1 MDGRGGGEIG
11 ITLRVPKLGVKGTYV
26 QINIYNPGA
35 FYGIS
40 RLFIGR
46 RPIGFCSD
54 VERGEIP
61 QKAFPII
68 VVVLTAI
75 L

>member
-1 MDGRGGGEIG
+1 VDGSGGGEIG
-11 ITLRVPKLGVKGTYV
+11 IVLWVPKVGVKGTYV

-35 FYGIS
+35 FYEIS
-40 RLFIGR
+40 RLFIDR

-54 VERGEIP
+54 VQRGEISE
-61 QKAFPII
+61 KTFPVI
-68 VVVLTAI
+68 VVVFIAI